1 MFLTKLMCHRSWI
14 FIRRKPW
21 NVGNPVFHGFFRLLP
36 LCQHANFQMLLSLF
50 AGLKYNEVAA
60 ASTTKKGMTVMAE
73 FGENLKRVREEKG
86 LTQQTLADNLYVTRQ
101 AVSRWEGGSRYPDLM
116 TAKKMAQ
123 FLEVSLDDLLTDDDM
138 KLYAEKN
145 AILESA
151 TAKRGQLILL
161 SLAFMSLLFLSIV
174 QLTNFYFEEG
184 DVLAYS
190 SETPKYFLLT
200 ILLGVSLVYALLD
213 RINAKTALLIYGSYF
228 GISLLLGLRNIAFL
242 SVAPSAGPLAIN
254 LVMNLCCLL
263 LCVLFFAGKKR
274 MSPVPVY
281 IATGVYAIVG
291 IYFSFVAIFS
301 EVPTHIHRNM
311 LMENIF
317 ALLENLIML
326 ALLVVMT
333 YTLHRKRKLSMK

>member
-1 MFLTKLMCHRSWI
+1 M
-14 FIRRKPW
+14 
-21 NVGNPVFHGFFRLLP
+21 PVHGFFSMFP
-36 LCQHANFQMLLSLF
+36 LCQHMIFQMLLSLF

-161 SLAFMSLLFLSIV
+161 SLGFMSLLFLSIV
-174 QLTNFYFEEG
+174 QLTNFSFEEG
-184 DVLAYS
+184 DVLVYN

-200 ILLGVSLVYALLD
+200 ILLGISLVYALLD
-213 RINAKTALLIYGSYF
+213 RINAKTALVIYGSYF
-228 GISLLLGLRNIAFL
+228 GISLFIYFWNFISLPEGI
-242 SVAPSAGPLAIN
+242 SPVPLTIY
-254 LVMNLCCLL
+254 LVLNLCCLCF
-263 LCVLFFAGKKR
+263 CVCFFAEKR
-274 MSPVPVY
+274 RMGPIPVY
-281 IATGVYAIVG
+281 IVAGVQAIYRIILCV
-291 IYFSFVAIFS
+291 IALSAKAPADPYRNTLMDNVFSV
-301 EVPTHIHRNM
+301 
-311 LMENIF
+311 
-317 ALLENLIML
+317 LEHLIML

-333 YTLHRKRKLSMK
+333 YTLHRKRQLSMK

>member
-1 MFLTKLMCHRSWI
+1 MCHRSWI
-14 FIRRKPW
+14 FSK
-21 NVGNPVFHGFFRLLP
+21 NHCKSKTTVEYGKNAYSTAFFVLLP
-36 LCQHANFQMLLSLF
+36 LCQQSIFEMLLSLF
-50 AGLKYNEVAA
+50 KSLKYNEVAA
-60 ASTTKKGMTVMAE
+60 ASTIKKGTNIMAE

-86 LTQQTLADNLYVTRQ
+86 LTQQTLADYLFVTRQ

-116 TAKKMAQ
+116 TAKKTAQ

-174 QLTNFYFEEG
+174 QLTNFYFEDG
-184 DVLAYS
+184 NVLVYN

-228 GISLLLGLRNIAFL
+228 GISLLIGLRNAFSL
-242 SVAPSAGPLAIN
+242 PEGISPVPLTGYLLLN
-254 LVMNLCCLL
+254 MCCLL
-263 LCVLFFAGKKR
+263 LCVCFFSGKKK
-274 MSPVPVY
+274 MSPIPVY
-281 IATGVYAIVG
+281 IVSGAYAIYRIILCV
-291 IYFSFVAIFS
+291 IAFSSEAPTDAYRNPLMDNVFS
-301 EVPTHIHRNM
+301 V
-311 LMENIF
+311 
-317 ALLENLIML
+317 LEHLIML

-333 YTLHRKRKLSMK
+333 YTLYRKRKLSAK